1 MIQSEHVVIRVI
13 KGDDVRVIVRVIKGD
28 DVVIRVING
37 IQPCGTAR
45 H

>member
-1 MIQSEHVVIRVI
+1 MIQSEHVVI
-13 KGDDVRVIVRVIKGD
+13 RVIKGD